1 MGNIMKTKRVY
12 PENSGALIE
21 AVSAYYV
28 ISDTQGVSVKTHCV
42 LARVVIDK
50 DYNQPSKHIEEG
62 LKIFKQ
68 FQDLYSNHEDGDVT
82 ISLTVEDY
90 CVNL

>member
-1 MGNIMKTKRVY
+1 MKTKRVY

-28 ISDTQGVSVKTHCV
+28 ISDTQGVSVKTNCV